1 MALGGIAGLVAAV
14 FLFFGSI
21 ALYSRIK
28 TAPCLLQLFGTGF
41 ILVVVLVHMCEQ
53 ANWFPWMNWGA
64 RDSVGHYLNLASAV
78 LGVGFFSIGY
88 LLHAL
93 DSHST

>member
-14 FLFFGSI
+14 FIFFGSI
-21 ALYSRIK
+21 ALYSRKK
-28 TAPCLLQLFGTGF
+28 TAPCLLQLFGAGF

-53 ANWFPWMNWGA
+53 VNWFPWMNWGA

-93 DSHST
+93 DSQSN